1 MNYGIQSFDF
11 NQRREAARNDKRS
24 GRYWLSVGIVS
35 RRRKDALRDYGKVAE
50 MRFIVL
56 AGIIAFALL
65 LSAVAAGCPNRD
77 KAKNKVLAAVAW
89 LIVIAYIA
97 ILLFR

>member
-1 MNYGIQSFDF
+1 
-11 NQRREAARNDKRS
+11 
-24 GRYWLSVGIVS
+24 
-35 RRRKDALRDYGKVAE
+35 

-65 LSAVAAGCPNRD
+65 LSAVAAGSPDRD
-77 KAKNKVLAAVAW
+77 KAKNKVLASVAW